1 MAVSQATQIKD
12 KKSEISGFILERTAK
27 RMKQFFQQRLAAV
40 DADITIDQWVLLQ
53 ELDKQDGQSQLDLA
67 KATFKD
73 APTVT
78 RIIDLLCKKGL
89 TRRVADPG
97 DRRRFRIE
105 LTEAGRQKIREVL
118 PLVKTFRQEAWQGLT
133 EKEVDQLVATL
144 NKLFDNLQ

>member
-1 MAVSQATQIKD
+1 MSRATQIKD

-53 ELDKQDGQSQLDLA
+53 ELDRQDGQSQLDLA

-78 RIIDLLCKKGL
+78 RIIDLLCKKEL
-89 TRRVADPG
+89 THRVPDPE

-105 LTEAGRQKIREVL
+105 LTGAGRQKIREVL
-118 PLVKTFRQEAWQGLT
+118 PLVKTFRQEAWQGLS
-133 EKEVDQLVATL
+133 EDEVDQLVATL